1 MPDYLFPT
9 VDNFVDIL
17 EIKLPK
23 FEVIEKDASH
33 KGSWIWSKDSNK
45 AIGQVVNYL
54 NEIDRQRLEI
64 ERLVKQNYRKDVI
77 LLKPRAYILIGKSDD
92 WLPDKKEGLKKLNY
106 ALHGIE
112 IITYTDLLNR
122 GEVFTNV
129 PLDL

>member
-23 FEVIEKDASH
+23 FEVIEKDLSH

-45 AIGQVVNYL
+45 AIGQVVHYL
-54 NEIDRQRLEI
+54 NDI
-64 ERLVKQNYRKDVI
+64 ERLIKQNYEKDVI

-92 WLPDKKEGLKKLNY
+92 WTAEKKEGLKKLNY
-106 ALHGIE
+106 SLHGIE
-112 IITYTDLLNR
+112 VITYTDLLR
-122 GEVFTNV
+122 
-129 PLDL
+129 